1 MDNVHFNDFHKS
13 RSGPLRPQTSYSA
26 NATSFSECLYTFDD
40 LFYGITMVTSRRL
53 PPLNALRA
61 FEAAARH
68 LSFTKAAE
76 ELHVTPGAISQQ
88 VKSLEEYVGTTLFK
102 RLNRSLLLT
111 EEAEACLPALRLGF
125 DKLAE
130 ATEALTAS
138 KTENRLVVSTAPSF
152 ASKWLVPR
160 LGDFQEKFPEIDVWV
175 TAALELADFAK
186 DGIDVAIRYGS
197 GNYPNLVVER
207 LLDESVIP
215 VCSPKLIGEEG
226 KLRTPADLKHYTLI
240 HDVSADLE
248 ESHPDWSMWLKAARV
263 EGIDGTRG
271 LRFNQTSLALE
282 AAMNGKGVALTMSSL
297 ASQDI
302 ENGRLVKP
310 FDLTLPVDF
319 AYFLAYP
326 KSKANLAKVQ
336 KFAGWIKE
344 AVE

>member
-1 MDNVHFNDFHKS
+1 
-13 RSGPLRPQTSYSA
+13 
-26 NATSFSECLYTFDD
+26 
-40 LFYGITMVTSRRL
+40 MVTSRRL

-111 EEAEACLPALRLGF
+111 DDAEACLPALRLGF

-130 ATEALTAS
+130 ATDALTAS
-138 KTENRLVVSTAPSF
+138 RTENRLVVSTAPSF

-160 LGDFQEKFPEIDVWV
+160 LGEFQEKFPEIDVWV

-197 GNYPNLVVER
+197 GDYPNLIVER
-207 LLDESVIP
+207 LFAEKVIP
-215 VCSPKLIGEEG
+215 VCSPKLVGETG
-226 KLRTPADLKHYTLI
+226 RLRTPEDLKHFTLI
-240 HDVSADLE
+240 HDVSPDLE
-248 ESHPDWSMWLKAARV
+248 ESHPDWSMWLKAAKV
-263 EGIDGTRG
+263 EGVDGNRG

-282 AAMNGKGVALTMSSL
+282 AAMNGEGVALTMASL
-297 ASQDI
+297 AAQDI
-302 ENGRLVKP
+302 QKGRLAKP

-319 AYFLAYP
+319 AYYLAYP
-326 KSKANLAKVQ
+326 QSKANLGKVK
-336 KFAGWIKE
+336 KFSEWIKG
-344 AVE
+344 AA